1 MSTRPATAAVVALA
15 CVAAGG
21 ALTGCETTQE
31 KSAAIGKRAAAVDV
45 PGRVRIGRPSPE
57 VRLVAK
63 TELRGEEGNA
73 VVVELQN
80 TGPRALVRYP
90 VALRT
95 IVAGR
100 PQYAN
105 DFEGGD
111 ELLLRV
117 PVIPPRGRVTWVN
130 AGLPPA
136 AEGAKLAVV
145 LGSPIRRSRRPAAEL
160 AVSELQRSTE
170 DSGPEGV
177 AVTGVVRNPLRR
189 EQTEV
194 PVYVTVREG
203 GRITAAGATRI
214 ASIPARSTAP
224 FEAVLVG
231 DGRTGRLA
239 AQALPTKLPT
249 TRSSR

>member
-1 MSTRPATAAVVALA
+1 MSGRPASAAAVALA

-31 KSAAIGKRAAAVDV
+31 TSAAIGRKAAAVDV
-45 PGRVRIGRPSPE
+45 PGRVKIGGPSPE
-57 VRLVAK
+57 VRLIAK
-63 TELRGEEGNA
+63 HELRGKESTA
-73 VVVELQN
+73 VVVELEN
-80 TGPRALVRYP
+80 TGSRALVRLP

-95 IVAGR
+95 IVAGK

-105 DFEGGD
+105 DVEGGD

-117 PVIPPRGRVTWVN
+117 PVIPPRARVTWVN
-130 AGLPPA
+130 ANLPPA
-136 AEGAKLAVV
+136 ADGAKLTVV
-145 LGSPIRRSRRPAAEL
+145 LGTPIRRSLRPAAEL
-160 AVSELQRSTE
+160 PVSKLQRSAE

-189 EQTEV
+189 AQTEV

-203 GRITAAGATRI
+203 GRVVAAGATRV